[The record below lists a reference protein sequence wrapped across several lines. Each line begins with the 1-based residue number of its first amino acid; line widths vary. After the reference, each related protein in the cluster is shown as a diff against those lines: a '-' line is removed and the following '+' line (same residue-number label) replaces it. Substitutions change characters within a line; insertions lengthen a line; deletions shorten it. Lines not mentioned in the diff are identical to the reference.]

1 MTIESQKYTKVDYT
15 YYELLIKQAV
25 SLWVILAQVDHERIL

>member
-15 YYELLIKQAV
+15 YYELLIKQVV
-25 SLWVILAQVDHERIL
+25 SLWVVLAQVDHERIL

>member
-15 YYELLIKQAV
+15 YYELLIEQVV
-25 SLWVILAQVDHERIL
+25 SLWVILAQEDHEKTL